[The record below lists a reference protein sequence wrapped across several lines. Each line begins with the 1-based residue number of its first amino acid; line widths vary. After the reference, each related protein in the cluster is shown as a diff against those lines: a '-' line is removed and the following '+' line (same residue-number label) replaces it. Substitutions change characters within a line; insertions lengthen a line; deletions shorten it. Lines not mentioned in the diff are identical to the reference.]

1 MRGIVYVSR
10 AGTVRAQGGWR
21 GRSRIAG
28 RVSLTGGVDFFGNS
42 LGFLW
47 CLLGEVQPNCLCPLG
62 GHNNV
67 MQLNAGHRRESVYT
81 FEYPIP

>member
-28 RVSLTGGVDFFGNS
+28 RVSLTGGVDFFENS

-47 CLLGEVQPNCLCPLG
+47 RWFARQCNRIAFVRQVVITMLCNKILDIG
-62 GHNNV
+62 
-67 MQLNAGHRRESVYT
+67 
-81 FEYPIP
+81 

>member
-1 MRGIVYVSR
+1 MCR
-10 AGTVRAQGGWR
+10 ARVPCAHKGGWR

-28 RVSLTGGVDFFGNS
+28 RVSLTGGVDFFENS

-47 CLLGEVQPNCLCPLG
+47 CLLGEVQPNCLCPPG

-67 MQLNAGHRRESVYT
+67 MQQNTGHRLGFVYT
-81 FEYPIP
+81 FRWVIP